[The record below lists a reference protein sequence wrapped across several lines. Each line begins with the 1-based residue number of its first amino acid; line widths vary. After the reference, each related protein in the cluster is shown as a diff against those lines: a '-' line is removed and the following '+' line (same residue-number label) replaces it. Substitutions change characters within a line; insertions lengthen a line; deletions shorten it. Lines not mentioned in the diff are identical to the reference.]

1 MSRKESRRKSIG
13 DRVVFVRMFGYVRLL
28 AFFIVMWSEILA
40 RTVSEIDRFMTISG
54 LTLLTLMV

>member
-1 MSRKESRRKSIG
+1 
-13 DRVVFVRMFGYVRLL
+13 
-28 AFFIVMWSEILA
+28 MWSEILA